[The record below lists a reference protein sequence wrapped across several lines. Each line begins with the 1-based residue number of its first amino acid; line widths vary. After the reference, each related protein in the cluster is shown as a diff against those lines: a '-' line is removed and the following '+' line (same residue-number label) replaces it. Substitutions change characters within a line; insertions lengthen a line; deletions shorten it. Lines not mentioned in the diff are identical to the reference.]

1 MGESM
6 SKDPYYLGKYVLQE
20 RLAYG
25 GMGEVWKAFDTQ
37 LQRHVAIKLL
47 RTDRRHDPDFV
58 SRFEREARFIAS
70 LHHPNIVQ
78 IHDFRLSQ
86 PPESNPAEAFM
97 VMDYVQGQTLAD
109 YIQNTSRQGQF
120 PSASDTIY
128 LFTAISL
135 AIDYAHQKGMIHRD
149 IKPANIL
156 LDQRLPTARPMG
168 EPVLTDFG
176 IAQLQGTAPG
186 IVIETLLGTPHYIA
200 PEQAQG
206 EQGDARSDLYSL
218 GIILYE
224 MMTGATPFRGNT
236 AIAILMQH
244 IQGVPVPPES
254 INVQLP
260 AQVSKVILKS
270 IDRKPADRF
279 PSAAEMTI
287 ALAEAFHIPVPP
299 VLNETRHSIATPT
312 ASPLSTSAPVPLAS
326 PIPPQEVQPPV
337 QLEAVFA
344 VQPGKNAEPITPSN
358 DILKAPTIP
367 PVPLQTANNQ
377 DAYAEPQGPLEIVA
391 QPPITSVQSIQRF
404 TMPPLQGMVVIT
416 LLILLLLW
424 LIFYVAQ
431 YAPLLSH

>member
-1 MGESM
+1 M
-6 SKDPYYLGKYVLQE
+6 SKDPYYLGKYILQE

-25 GMGEVWKAFDTQ
+25 GMGEVWKSFDTL

-78 IHDFRLSQ
+78 IHDFSISQ
-86 PPESNPAEAFM
+86 PPESNPAQAYM

-120 PSASDTIY
+120 PPASDVVY

-176 IAQLQGTAPG
+176 IAQIQESAPG

-206 EQGDARSDLYSL
+206 EQGDNRSDLYSL

-224 MMTGATPFRGNT
+224 MMTGVTPFRGNT

-244 IQGVPVPPES
+244 IQGVPIPPES
-254 INVQLP
+254 INEQLS

-270 IDRKPADRF
+270 VAKKPADRF
-279 PSAAEMTI
+279 STAAEMTI
-287 ALAEAFHIPVPP
+287 ALAKAFNIAVPQ
-299 VLNETRHSIATPT
+299 VLSETKYSAATPKER
-312 ASPLSTSAPVPLAS
+312 LSTSMPPSPASPVPS
-326 PIPPQEVQPPV
+326 QELQPSV

-344 VQPGKNAEPITPSN
+344 VQPGKNADPITLSD

-367 PVPLQTANNQ
+367 PVPFQADTYQNAHPELQS
-377 DAYAEPQGPLEIVA
+377 PLEIAVH
-391 QPPITSVQSIQRF
+391 PPITYVQSVQRF
-404 TMPPLQGMVVIT
+404 TMPPLSGMIIIA
-416 LLILLLLW
+416 LLVLLLLW
-424 LIFYVAQ
+424 LIFYVSQ

>member
-206 EQGDARSDLYSL
+206 EQGDNRSDLYSL

-244 IQGVPVPPES
+244 IQGVPTPPEA
-254 INVQLP
+254 INTQLP
-260 AQVSKVILKS
+260 TQVSKVILKS
-270 IDRKPADRF
+270 IARKPADRF
-279 PSAAEMTI
+279 STAAEMTI
-287 ALAEAFHIPVPP
+287 ALAEAFNIPVPQ
-299 VLNETRHSIATPT
+299 VFGETNYSLATPVVP
-312 ASPLSTSAPVPLAS
+312 PLSTSTPGSLPSRVPSQESQPSKIGRAS
-326 PIPPQEVQPPV
+326 CRERV
-337 QLEAVFA
+337 
-344 VQPGKNAEPITPSN
+344 
-358 DILKAPTIP
+358 
-367 PVPLQTANNQ
+367 
-377 DAYAEPQGPLEIVA
+377 
-391 QPPITSVQSIQRF
+391 
-404 TMPPLQGMVVIT
+404 
-416 LLILLLLW
+416 
-424 LIFYVAQ
+424 
-431 YAPLLSH
+431 

>member
-1 MGESM
+1 M
-6 SKDPYYLGKYVLQE
+6 STAPHYLGKYVLQE

-25 GMGEVWKAFDTQ
+25 GMGEVWKSFDPQ

-58 SRFEREARFIAS
+58 TRFEREARFIAS

-78 IHDFRLSQ
+78 IHDFRISQ
-86 PPESNPAEAFM
+86 PPESNPAQAYM

-120 PSASDTIY
+120 PSASDIIY

-156 LDQRLPTARPMG
+156 LDQRLPTAKPMG

-176 IAQLQGTAPG
+176 IAQIQETAPG
-186 IVIETLLGTPHYIA
+186 GVIETLLGTPHYIA

-206 EQGDARSDLYSL
+206 EPGDNRSDLYSL

-224 MMTGATPFRGNT
+224 MMTGVTPFRGNT

-244 IQGVPVPPES
+244 IQGVLVPPES

-270 IDRKPADRF
+270 IARKPADRF
-279 PSAAEMTI
+279 STAAEMTI
-287 ALAEAFHIPVPP
+287 ALAEAFNIPVPQ
-299 VLNETRHSIATPT
+299 VLSETKYSIATPT
-312 ASPLSTSAPVPLAS
+312 ASPLSVSAPLSLAS
-326 PIPPQEVQPPV
+326 QELQPSVQR
-337 QLEAVFA
+337 EAMFA
-344 VQPGKNAEPITPSN
+344 VQPGKNADPITPSD
-358 DILKAPTIP
+358 DILKAPPIP
-367 PVPLQTANNQ
+367 PIPLQIEAHQ
-377 DAYAEPQGPLEIVA
+377 DAYPEPQDPLEIIA
-391 QPPITSVQSIQRF
+391 HPPITYAQPLQQF
-404 TMPPLQGMVVIT
+404 TMPPLPGMIVIT
-416 LLILLLLW
+416 LLILFLLW
-424 LIFYVAQ
+424 IIFYVSQ

>member
-1 MGESM
+1 M
-6 SKDPYYLGKYVLQE
+6 SEEPSCLGKYLLQE

-25 GMGEVWKAFDTQ
+25 GMGEIWKSFDTQ

-78 IHDFRLSQ
+78 IHDFRISQ
-86 PPESNPAEAFM
+86 PPESNPPQAYM

-109 YIQNTSRQGQF
+109 YIQCTSRQRQF
-120 PSASDTIY
+120 PPPSDIIY

-135 AIDYAHQKGMIHRD
+135 AVDYAHQKGMIHRD

-156 LDQRLPTARPMG
+156 LDQRLPTAKPMG

-176 IAQLQGTAPG
+176 IAQIQETTPG

-206 EQGDARSDLYSL
+206 EPGDNRSDLYSL

-224 MMTGATPFRGNT
+224 IMTGTTPFQGNT

-244 IQGVPVPPES
+244 IQGTPTQPELINPQLSTQASKIILQS
-254 INVQLP
+254 I
-260 AQVSKVILKS
+260 A
-270 IDRKPADRF
+270 RKPADRF
-279 PSAAEMTI
+279 TTAAEMTI
-287 ALAEAFHIPVPP
+287 ALAEALNTPVPQ
-299 VLNETRHSIATPT
+299 VLSETKQSIAIP
-312 ASPLSTSAPVPLAS
+312 AAPRLSTAMPASLVTSISSQELQPSAQVGAMSAIRP
-326 PIPPQEVQPPV
+326 E
-337 QLEAVFA
+337 
-344 VQPGKNAEPITPSN
+344 KNADPITPL
-358 DILKAPTIP
+358 DGILRAPTIP
-367 PVPLQTANNQ
+367 PASLQAE
-377 DAYAEPQGPLEIVA
+377 AYLAPQNPIEISA
-391 QPPITSVQSIQRF
+391 HPSITHIQSMQRSTMSPIAGIIFV
-404 TMPPLQGMVVIT
+404 T

-424 LIFYVAQ
+424 LIFYASQ
-431 YAPLLSH
+431 YSLLLFH

>member
-1 MGESM
+1 M
-6 SKDPYYLGKYVLQE
+6 SQDPYYLGKYILQE

-25 GMGEVWKAFDTQ
+25 GMGEVWKSFDSQ
-37 LQRHVAIKLL
+37 LQRYVAIKLL

-78 IHDFRLSQ
+78 IHDFRISQ
-86 PPESNPAEAFM
+86 PPESSPAQAYM

-109 YIQNTSRQGQF
+109 YIQSTSRQGQY
-120 PSASDTIY
+120 PPASDIVY

-176 IAQLQGTAPG
+176 IAQIQGAAPG

-200 PEQAQG
+200 PEQALG
-206 EQGDARSDLYSL
+206 EQGDNRSDLYSL

-224 MMTGATPFRGNT
+224 MMTGVTPFRGNT

-244 IQGVPVPPES
+244 IQGVPLPPES
-254 INVQLP
+254 INTQLP

-270 IDRKPADRF
+270 IARKPADRF
-279 PSAAEMTI
+279 STAAEMTI
-287 ALAEAFHIPVPP
+287 AFAEAFNIPVPQ
-299 VLNETRHSIATPT
+299 VLSETKYSLATPT
-312 ASPLSTSAPVPLAS
+312 ASSLPAPVPVS
-326 PIPPQEVQPPV
+326 PVSPVPAQELQPSV
-337 QLEAVFA
+337 QLEAVLA
-344 VQPGKNAEPITPSN
+344 IQPGKNVEPITPSDN
-358 DILKAPTIP
+358 ILKAPAIL
-367 PVPLQTANNQ
+367 PVSLHAEAHQG
-377 DAYAEPQGPLEIVA
+377 AYPEPQNPLEIIA
-391 QPPITSVQSIQRF
+391 HPPITYTQSIQRF
-404 TMPPLQGMVVIT
+404 TMPPLPGMIFIA
-416 LLILLLLW
+416 LLLLLLLW
-424 LIFYVAQ
+424 LIFYVSQ